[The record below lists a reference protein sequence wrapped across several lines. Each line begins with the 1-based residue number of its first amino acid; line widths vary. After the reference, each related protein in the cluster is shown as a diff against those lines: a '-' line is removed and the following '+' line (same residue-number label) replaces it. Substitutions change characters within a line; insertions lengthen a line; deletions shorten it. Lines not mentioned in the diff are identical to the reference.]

1 MRKQALMMAVFLGLA
16 ASPVLAHGGGPHLKG
31 TVSAIA
37 PDQITVKDAGNH
49 EWMAKITP
57 QTRYIRSKAVGN
69 REDLHQG
76 DRVVFQNG
84 HRNDGWQDFRD
95 NHLVPEMSGPRHPV
109 KGTPVKLRATPQM
122 AWGYTRTELFAS
134 SAKPRTVTHVLWSV
148 YVLELRREG
157 WKIVSLD
164 WSIAKQK

>member
-1 MRKQALMMAVFLGLA
+1 MKKQVLMMAVFLGLA
-16 ASPVLAHGGGPHLKG
+16 ASPVLPHGGGPHLKG

-76 DRVVFQNG
+76 DRVVVHTRKKG
-84 HRNDGWQDFRD
+84 DGLEAVEVRYGTTGKRN
-95 NHLVPEMSGPRHPV
+95 P
-109 KGTPVKLRATPQM
+109 
-122 AWGYTRTELFAS
+122 
-134 SAKPRTVTHVLWSV
+134 
-148 YVLELRREG
+148 
-157 WKIVSLD
+157 
-164 WSIAKQK
+164 